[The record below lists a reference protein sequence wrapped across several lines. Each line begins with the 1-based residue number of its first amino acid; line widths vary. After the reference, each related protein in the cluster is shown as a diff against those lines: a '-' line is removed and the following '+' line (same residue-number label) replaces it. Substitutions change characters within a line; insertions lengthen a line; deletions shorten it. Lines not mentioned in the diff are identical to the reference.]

1 MFNVKIETNKIIENI
16 KDWFCNK
23 SSKALGCTINIS
35 GGKDS
40 TVVATLLVRA
50 LGKDKVFGILQP
62 NGIQKDISDSL
73 KVCEILG
80 IDYEIVNIE
89 DTYKSICKLELSD
102 EAKINVLP
110 RIRMTYAYAIAQTK
124 NYRVIGTSNAS
135 ETYVGYFTKWG
146 DNANDFNPIKDYTCT
161 EVIQIGDELGLP
173 YELTHKTP
181 SDGLSGKSDEEKL
194 GITYKDLD
202 NYLRDNKD
210 GISEET
216 IRKIEHKHNISLHK
230 ILK

>member
-1 MFNVKIETNKIIENI
+1 MFNAEVEKNKIIESI
-16 KDWFCNK
+16 RDWFYTK
-23 SSKALGCTINIS
+23 SSNALGCVINIS

-40 TVVATLLVRA
+40 ATVATLLVNA

-62 NGIQKDISDSL
+62 NGIQKDIDDSL

-80 IDYEIVNIE
+80 IEYQIVNIE
-89 DTYKSICKLELSD
+89 DTYNSICNLELSD

-110 RIRMTYAYAIAQTK
+110 RIRMINAYAIAQTK
-124 NYRVIGTSNAS
+124 NYRVIGTGNAS
-135 ETYVGYFTKWG
+135 EGYVGYFTKWG
-146 DNANDFNPIKDYTCT
+146 DNVCDYNPIKDYTCT
-161 EVIQIGDELGLP
+161 EVIAIGDALGLP

-202 NYLRDNKD
+202 NYLRGNKT
-210 GISEET
+210 GISDEV
-216 IRKIEHKHNISLHK
+216 IKKIEEKHQMALHK